1 MEDSKPILVNGNGT
15 PYLAVFDGAGS
26 PIMDEFNGIPV
37 GMEVENFNYKY
48 TEGKGDKGKFTIVTD
63 FVGIVDHPS
72 LQFKMPLKIQWGW
85 IFSDSS
91 FKSGPVRL
99 VNIKSHQ
106 IEFTPEGVKFTIEF
120 ADAKMFLEAEP
131 SKFVGNKTE
140 YLEVF
145 KELALG
151 KMPLIVTDYSQ
162 KAGTALV
169 ITDNQPCDGKTEQ
182 REK

>member
-1 MEDSKPILVNGNGT
+1 MEDSKPVLLNGNGT
-15 PYLAVFDGAGS
+15 PYLAIFDGAGS
-26 PIMDEFNGIPV
+26 PIMDIFNDLPI

-63 FVGIVDHPS
+63 FVDIVDHPS

-85 IFSDSS
+85 IFSDIS
-91 FKSGPVRL
+91 FKSSPVRL
-99 VNIKSHQ
+99 VNVKSHQ
-106 IEFTPEGVKFTIEF
+106 IEFTPDGVRFTIEF

-131 SKFVGNKTE
+131 SKFVGDKTD

-145 KELALG
+145 NELAMG
-151 KMPLIVTDYSQ
+151 NMPMTVIDYSE
-162 KAGTALV
+162 KAGVHLE
-169 ITDNQPCDGKTEQ
+169 IRDNNPCDGKTEQ

>member
-15 PYLAVFDGAGS
+15 PYLAIFDGAGS
-26 PIMDEFNGIPV
+26 PIMDEFNGIPI

-151 KMPLIVTDYSQ
+151 KMP
-162 KAGTALV
+162 
-169 ITDNQPCDGKTEQ
+169 
-182 REK
+182 

>member
-1 MEDSKPILVNGNGT
+1 MEDSPAVLVNGNGT
-15 PYLAVFDGAGS
+15 PYLAIFDGVGS
-26 PIMDEFNGIPV
+26 PIMDEFNNLPI
-37 GMEVENFNYKY
+37 GMEVVSFNYKY

-63 FVGIVDHPS
+63 YVGIVDTPQ

-85 IFSDSS
+85 IFSDNT

-99 VNIKSHQ
+99 VNVKSHD
-106 IEFTPEGVKFTIEF
+106 IDFTPEGVRFTIEF

-131 SKFVGNKTE
+131 SKYVGNKTE

-151 KMPLIVTDYSQ
+151 KMPLTVLDYSER
-162 KAGTALV
+162 AGTQLV
-169 ITDNQPCDGKTEQ
+169 ITDNQPCDGKSEQ
-182 REK
+182 QSK